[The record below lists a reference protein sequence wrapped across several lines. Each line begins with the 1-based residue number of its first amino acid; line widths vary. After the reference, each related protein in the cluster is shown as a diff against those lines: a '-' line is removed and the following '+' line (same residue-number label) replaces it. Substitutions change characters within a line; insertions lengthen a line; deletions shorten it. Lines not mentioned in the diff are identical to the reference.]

1 MRVSL
6 RLARWAVAAG
16 LTMAVAACE
25 AAATGPSQPAA
36 GRPAGA
42 SEGLRAAVVVAVTG
56 AATIQPSQGA
66 TFVARPDQELLA
78 DDTIV
83 VAGDGFVMLELHN
96 GHVVRVRSAE
106 GLRVDRTAAFA
117 EPAVSGQLADRLA
130 AALSPEESRDPRLQV
145 AARVAGWNMRMTSAR
160 TFGVQEESKRE
171 ESKREAEAADVE
183 ASPGAGLEA
192 PGPPARPVSPEPE
205 SSPADPVLDAK
216 KAPTESPQP
225 DTPTDKNTGRPRPEP
240 PEPKDKTP
248 PPVRKPVDPPPVSD
262 DDAGTESSQ
271 TPKQSKAPE
280 PDAILDLPSTVDFT
294 TDGGVKSSVG
304 LPGPLRARS
313 RELALCAGKG
323 VKIRAQVKGR
333 KLVKLEFPGA
343 DKCGAGIVGGTV
355 ALADGWLELRV
366 KP

>member
-6 RLARWAVAAG
+6 RLARWAVAAS

-36 GRPAGA
+36 GRPTGA

-160 TFGVQEESKRE
+160 TFGVQEEA
-171 ESKREAEAADVE
+171 KREAEAADVE

-192 PGPPARPVSPEPE
+192 PGPTARVGPPEPE
-205 SSPADPVLDAK
+205 SPPAGPARDAK
-216 KAPTESPQP
+216 KAPTESSKP
-225 DTPTDKNTGRPRPEP
+225 DTPTDKNTDRPRPEP
-240 PEPKDKTP
+240 SDPKGKTP
-248 PPVRKPVDPPPVSD
+248 PPVRKPVDPPPVGGD

-280 PDAILDLPSTVDFT
+280 PDAILDLPTTVDFT

-323 VKIRAQVKGR
+323 VKIRAQIKGR